1 MSDIVEYSVDT
12 FDSIKHVNEEGQEF
26 WYARELQKVLEYTK
40 WENFV
45 NVIDKAKEGG
55 CGRFLGPH
63 PANPRLLR

>member
-12 FDSIKHVNEEGQEF
+12 FDSIKQVNEEGQEF
-26 WYARELQKVLEYTK
+26 WYARELQRVLEYAK

-45 NVIDKAKEGG
+45 NVRG

-63 PANPRLLR
+63 PANPRLLL